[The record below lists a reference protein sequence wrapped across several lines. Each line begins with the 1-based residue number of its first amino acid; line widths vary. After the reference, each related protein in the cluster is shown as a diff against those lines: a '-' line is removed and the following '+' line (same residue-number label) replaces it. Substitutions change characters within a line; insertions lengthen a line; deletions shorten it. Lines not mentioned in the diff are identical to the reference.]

1 MGKLAQVEALTFA
14 VCFVLTG
21 YLSLAAI
28 PLV

>member
-1 MGKLAQVEALTFA
+1 MAKLEKFEAVAFT

-28 PLV
+28 PLA